1 MKGVFEAVHNRLVS
15 RDQDQNVKLACIST
29 TGIIIQH
36 HGAGNLDH
44 VTRLLPIIVERLASD
59 TMRVSVLKSLTQ
71 SFAAGP
77 SCIRCFAHHA
87 TIHSTHLRLLTSAF
101 FFRHI
106 SVADILPPIIT
117 HAVTF
122 AKHIDLILRHE
133 LFTCMTSMLHNHLP
147 GVTDSVR
154 PSSFACQRV

>member
-1 MKGVFEAVHNRLVS
+1 VFEAVHNRLVS

-29 TGIIIQH
+29 SGIIIQH
-36 HGAGNLDH
+36 HGLGNLEH
-44 VTRLLPIIVERLASD
+44 VTRLLPIIIERLASD

-87 TIHSTHLRLLTSAF
+87 PIDSTHSCLLTSASL
-101 FFRHI
+101 FRHI
-106 SVADILPPIIT
+106 SVTDVLPPIIS

-122 AKHIDLILRHE
+122 AKHVDLILRHE

-154 PSSFACQRV
+154 PSLCALQRV